1 MFEGKI
7 WINREA
13 WATLRSLSCQLPAEE
28 QEKYT
33 LEECLATGI
42 RVKCANADRRI
53 NTLHKKGLLPSDG
66 L

>member
-7 WINREA
+7 WIDRKA
-13 WATLRSLSCQLPAEE
+13 WGSLRSLSCQLPEEE

-42 RVKCANADRRI
+42 RAKCAIADRRI
-53 NTLHKKGLLPSDG
+53 NTLHKKGFLPYE
-66 L
+66 